1 MSEQTNITTPEDN
14 IFAVS
19 SQVEGGRT
27 LKHSAQLVGHCDA
40 EARRIVSELTKT
52 EGCKEVVV
60 ASFNETEAMD
70 KLLVDFKADVTTG
83 TVDTAEEPE
92 LNKLLA
98 SQQSKRSRTRGKEMT
113 VPNYV
118 ALISATIAEQII
130 RAKLNKPKGSSNT
143 GSSATEPF
151 TEAQLETYKADLDL
165 TNKRVRSLQSW
176 KSTHKHLEDTAEWKT
191 VCSNIEALVALRP
204 ASATIKVIK
213 PDPKFDAIREQLKDV
228 DLAKMSAKDKTA
240 MLEQIHALIAQ

>member
-1 MSEQTNITTPEDN
+1 MSTNQNNPTTEDN
-14 IFAVS
+14 IFVVS

-27 LKHSAQLVGHCDA
+27 LQHSAQLVGHCDV

-60 ASFNETEAMD
+60 ESFNETDAMD

-92 LNKLLA
+92 LVKLLA

-113 VPNYV
+113 VPNYL
-118 ALISATIAEQII
+118 ALISASIAEQII
-130 RAKLNKPKGSSNT
+130 RLKLDKPKGSTSA

-151 TEAQLETYKADLDL
+151 TEAQLETYGADLAL
-165 TNKRVRSLQSW
+165 ATKRVRSLQSW
-176 KSTHKHLEDTAEWKT
+176 KSTHKHLENTAEWKI
-191 VCSNIEALVALRP
+191 VCKNIESLVALRP
-204 ASATIKVIK
+204 ASTTIKVIK
-213 PDPKFDAIREQLKDV
+213 PDPRYDAIRAELKDV
-228 DLAKMSAKDKTA
+228 DITKLSAKDKA
-240 MLEQIHALIAQ
+240 ALLEQIHSMIAQ